1 MCFWVEAKVKA
12 FIKIIGGKMEGKELK
27 EITQDE
33 FNEYIYGKD
42 GMAVLFL
49 YLQGDK
55 HSVEAE
61 PVMERLNKEFENDLT
76 VYKINGEKNEL
87 LMKGFLIRALPS
99 LVIFDSGRLMDIK
112 TGVGSYEGLLKFI
125 RRTTLI

>member
-1 MCFWVEAKVKA
+1 
-12 FIKIIGGKMEGKELK
+12 MEGKKIE

-33 FNEYIYGKD
+33 FNDYIYGKD
-42 GMAVLFL
+42 GMAILFL
-49 YLQGDK
+49 YLEGDK
-55 HSVEAE
+55 HSVDAE
-61 PVMERLNKEFENDLT
+61 PVMERLNKEFENELT

-99 LVIFDSGRLMDIK
+99 LVIFDNGRLMDIK